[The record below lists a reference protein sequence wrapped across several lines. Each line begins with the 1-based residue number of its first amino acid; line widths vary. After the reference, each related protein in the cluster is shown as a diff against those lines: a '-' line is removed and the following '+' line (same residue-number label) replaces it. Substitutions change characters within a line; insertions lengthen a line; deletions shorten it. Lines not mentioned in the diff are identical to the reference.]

1 MLRRS
6 AHREVGTCQPDR
18 RQGGVGKS
26 TVIEALQVYASP
38 QPEELL
44 LDLARRRDEHRYPF
58 RKTHFSLFNSW
69 NDREDEIRIGSGT
82 DAVQVGIVLVPPD
95 LDPDRQ
101 EPTFLVSGGL
111 SSRKAVFVGPNSL
124 TVERQAELWD
134 EVALSAL
141 EDEVMASLQLVMPDI
156 ERISLIAGKI
166 DPSRVPFV
174 RVKGAAHPFPLKRL
188 GDGVNR
194 LFALALVHAKGGL
207 LLLDEIDNG
216 IHYSLQESV
225 WTFISRGLPAARYSG
240 ICHDP

>member
-1 MLRRS
+1 MR
-6 AHREVGTCQPDR
+6 
-18 RQGGVGKS
+18 
-26 TVIEALQVYASP
+26 
-38 QPEELL
+38 
-44 LDLARRRDEHRYPF
+44 
-58 RKTHFSLFNSW
+58 
-69 NDREDEIRIGSGT
+69 
-82 DAVQVGIVLVPPD
+82 
-95 LDPDRQ
+95 
-101 EPTFLVSGGL
+101 
-111 SSRKAVFVGPNSL
+111 
-124 TVERQAELWD
+124 
-134 EVALSAL
+134 ALSAL

-225 WTFISRGLPAARYSG
+225 WTFILEVSRRLDIQVFATTHSWDCVVAFQAACAAYGAAEGLLTRLERRDGSVVATQFDESDLEVAAREE
-240 ICHDP
+240 IELR